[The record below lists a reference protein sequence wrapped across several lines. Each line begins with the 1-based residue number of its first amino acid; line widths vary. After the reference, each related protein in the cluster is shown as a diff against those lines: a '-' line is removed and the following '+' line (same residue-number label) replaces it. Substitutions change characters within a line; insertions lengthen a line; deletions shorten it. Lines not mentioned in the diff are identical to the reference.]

1 MVEAAEERLR
11 QQGCKA
17 VDIAVLRLRP
27 ELLPL
32 YRRFGYVETGSE
44 EFKPSRPLRPG
55 VECHCIV
62 MSKRL

>member
-17 VDIAVLRLRP
+17 VDIAVLSLRP

-32 YRRFGYVETGSE
+32 YRRFGYLETGSE